1 VEKTYG
7 TEQDF
12 DENYL
17 ISFPMMIPII
27 RVAIIPVIKVV
38 RDGRI
43 EHNNVVVL
51 AETEQ
56 SP

>member
-1 VEKTYG
+1 MEKTYG